1 MSVEDSGR
9 DSLEALREI
18 LRAQPDRV
26 DAHGR
31 LGGLLLERAREVQMA
46 ALARRRR
53 ADAAARALYEEAL
66 EHFRAIQR
74 MDPASAPAFRLCAIA
89 LRELGDLAGACEQF
103 ARAARLAPDDAV
115 VASDYAAALS
125 AAGNAQRARQVLEQ
139 AVAAH
144 PDDPGLHGELALV
157 LLGEGAFER
166 GWEEYEWRL
175 RLPDATTA
183 RTVSL
188 PRWRGESLAGRTLL
202 VTSEQGIGDEVMFA
216 SCFPDLLAQA
226 GRCIFEVSTRLV
238 PVFARSFPAAR
249 IVTRSIERGVAAE
262 ACAEADCWT
271 PAGSV
276 PRYLRTRWDDFPQA
290 PGYLKADSDRVR
302 HWAARL
308 DALGSGLKVGLAWSG
323 GLPSTLRAARSIA
336 LEALRPLFLP
346 GISFVALE
354 FTDCTE
360 EVAVFN
366 ANASGCEQLSWW
378 PEAVQ
383 TLDETAAIASALDLV
398 LSVPTATAHLAAALG
413 RPTWVM
419 VAGAPTWRYLWQGE
433 RMPWYG
439 SMRVLRCA
447 PAEAPQGVVARA
459 REALAGLTRSAGP
472 RPD

>member
-1 MSVEDSGR
+1 MSVEGSGR
-9 DSLEALREI
+9 DPVEALRET

-74 MDPASAPAFRLCAIA
+74 LNPASAPAFRLCAIA

-103 ARAARLAPDDAV
+103 ARAAQRAPDDAV
-115 VASDYAAALS
+115 VASEYAAALS
-125 AAGNAQRARQVLEQ
+125 AAGNPQRARQVLEQ

-144 PDDPGLHGELALV
+144 PDEPGLHGELALV

-175 RLPDATTA
+175 RLPDATMA
-183 RTVSL
+183 RPVSR

-202 VTSEQGIGDEVMFA
+202 VTSEQGIGDEIMFA
-216 SCFPDLLAQA
+216 SCFPDLLARA

-276 PRYLRTRWDDFPQA
+276 PRYLRTRWNEFPQV
-290 PGYLKADSDRVR
+290 PGYLKADPERVR

-308 DALGSGLKVGLAWSG
+308 DTLGSGLKVGLAWSG

-346 GISFVALE
+346 GITFVALE

-360 EVAVFN
+360 EVAAFH
-366 ANASGCEQLSWW
+366 AAGRERLTWW

-439 SMRVLRCA
+439 SMRLLRCA
-447 PAEAPQGVVARA
+447 PADAPQAVITRARA
-459 REALAGLTRSAGP
+459 ALADLTRSAGL

>member
-1 MSVEDSGR
+1 MSVEDGGR
-9 DSLEALREI
+9 DPLEVLRET
-18 LRAQPDRV
+18 LRAQPERV
-26 DAHGR
+26 DAHGQ
-31 LGGLLLERAREVQMA
+31 LGSLLLEQARALQVG

-53 ADAAARALYEEAL
+53 ADAPARALYEEAL

-74 MDPASAPAFRLCAIA
+74 LNPASAPAYRLCAIA
-89 LRELGDLAGACEQF
+89 LRELGDLAGACDQF
-103 ARAARLAPDDAV
+103 ARAAQRAPADAAI
-115 VASDYAAALS
+115 ASEFAAALS
-125 AAGNAQRARQVLEQ
+125 AAGNPQRARQVLEQ
-139 AVAAH
+139 AIAAH
-144 PDDPGLHGELALV
+144 PDDPALHGELALV
-157 LLGEGAFER
+157 LLGEGAFAR

-175 RLPDATTA
+175 RLPDATMA
-183 RTVSL
+183 RAVSL

-202 VTSEQGIGDEVMFA
+202 VTSEQGIGDEIMFA
-216 SCFPDLLAQA
+216 SCFPDLLARA
-226 GRCIFEVSTRLV
+226 EHCIFEVSTRLV

-249 IVTRSIERGVAAE
+249 IVTRSIAQGVAPE

-276 PRYLRTRWDDFPQA
+276 PRYLRSHWDDFPQTA
-290 PGYLKADSDRVR
+290 GYLEADANRVR

-308 DALGSGLKVGLAWSG
+308 EALGGGIKVGLAWTG
-323 GLPSTLRAARSIA
+323 GLPSTLRAARSIP

-354 FTDCTE
+354 FADCTQ
-360 EVAVFN
+360 EVAAFN
-366 ANASGCEQLSWW
+366 AAGRERLTWW

-439 SMRVLRCA
+439 SMRLLRGA
-447 PAEAPQGVVARA
+447 PAEAPQGVVGQA
-459 REALAGLTRSAGP
+459 REALVALTRSARP